1 MSKWIFQLNGF
12 QMKSEIDFDDFW
24 AILLMS
30 GKDIRFKEAGDL
42 YKEYNEKLLKKELK
56 KLSA

>member
-1 MSKWIFQLNGF
+1 
-12 QMKSEIDFDDFW
+12 MKSEIDFDDFW